1 MNMNVQ
7 EQNSM
12 NLFGNIS
19 PEGIVWYGILTRY
32 SPKLEVIKF
41 FKGIINFSANQN
53 KKVIT
58 YSNNYIYTD
67 SGTEE
72 VQQLLEKEIPNQ
84 PDGIIYSASESM
96 RVLSLSEKAKTWI
109 YPQLKIGNRFG
120 CELFFQHRIFRTSF
134 VAIYR

>member
-67 SGTEE
+67 SSTEE
-72 VQQLLEKEIPNQ
+72 VQ
-84 PDGIIYSASESM
+84 
-96 RVLSLSEKAKTWI
+96 
-109 YPQLKIGNRFG
+109 
-120 CELFFQHRIFRTSF
+120 
-134 VAIYR
+134 